1 MSLIELD
8 NISKIYCGGEGG
20 VTALDNVS
28 LCVERGEMLAVL
40 GASGSGKSTLMNII
54 GCLDTP
60 TSGRYYLDGKE
71 VAKMSERQLSFVR
84 SKKVGFIFQGYNL
97 VPSLTALEN
106 VELPLIYR
114 GISRSKSRT
123 LAKEALERVGLSG
136 RAKHSPNELS
146 GGQQQRVAVA
156 RAIAARPPV
165 ILADEPTGNLDTA
178 SGAEVMKLLHGLNAD
193 GHTVII
199 ITHDIGLASEIP
211 QKLCISDGRV
221 TRRY

>member
-114 GISRSKSRT
+114 GISRSKSRA

>member
-8 NISKIYCGGEGG
+8 NISKIYSGGEGG

-114 GISRSKSRT
+114 GISRSKSRA